1 MRLFAALLP
10 PDPAVAALAGA
21 VAPLHGLPGADRLRW
36 THREGWHFTLA
47 FYGEVD
53 AAHTLPDLRERLA
66 RAARRSSP
74 LQLRLSG
81 AGRFGDRAL
90 WVGADG
96 DRRALE
102 RLAQAAQ
109 AAGRRS
115 GVQSEAGRPFRAHLT
130 LARSRGR
137 ARGPS
142 DGAAT
147 DLRPYVEALGGFE
160 SDPWT
165 APELTLV
172 HSRLPAS
179 GVPGE
184 QPHYAPI
191 AAWPLGG

>member
-10 PDPAVAALAGA
+10 PGEAATALAGA
-21 VAPLHGLPGADRLRW
+21 VEPLLALPGADRLRW
-36 THREGWHFTLA
+36 TLREGWHFTLA

-53 AAHTLPDLRERLA
+53 EDHTLPGLRERLA
-66 RAARRSSP
+66 RAAARSAP
-74 LQLRLSG
+74 LDLRLSG

-102 RLAQAAQ
+102 RLAQAAH

-115 GVQSEAGRPFRAHLT
+115 GVAMEEGRAFRAHLT
-130 LARSRGR
+130 VAR
-137 ARGPS
+137 ARGRGTA
-142 DGAAT
+142 GASAT
-147 DLRPYVEALGGFE
+147 GLRPYVEALGGFE
-160 SDPWT
+160 GEAWT
-165 APELTLV
+165 ARELTLV
-172 HSRLPAS
+172 RSRLPAS

-184 QPHYAPI
+184 QPHYESI